1 MWTPHCS
8 WKSRSEQAMKL
19 KSMALLRKVLNG
31 ASIVAVVGP
40 AVYLASQSPQS
51 STCIDTISI
60 VS

>member
-1 MWTPHCS
+1 
-8 WKSRSEQAMKL
+8 MKL

-40 AVYLASQSPQS
+40 TVYLASQSPQS